1 MYPSPDPAPFLEKY
15 TSMSY
20 GKRKTWLIISKILA
34 VLLLYLASRFTD
46 YTEINTFAWLL
57 ILINFIM
64 MLHNI
69 ASESLSIKHFR
80 NKEKI
85 GILQILGDYGGAGI
99 GGLMM
104 MKLTNMEFAETF
116 HLSGPIMAP
125 SGVMII
131 YAIMLLSSIPV
142 VHFCFTE
149 RRLKSEDVSNAKDLS

>member
-1 MYPSPDPAPFLEKY
+1 M
-15 TSMSY
+15 
-20 GKRKTWLIISKILA
+20 ISKILA
-34 VLLLYLASRFTD
+34 VLLLYLTSHFTD

-69 ASESLSIKHFR
+69 ASESLSIKHFV

-104 MKLTNMEFAETF
+104 MKLTNIEFAQSL
-116 HLSGPIMAP
+116 HLSRPIMAP
-125 SGVMII
+125 SSVIII
-131 YAIMLLSSIPV
+131 YALMLLSSVPI
-142 VHFCFTE
+142 VHFCFSE
-149 RRLKSEDVSNAKDLS
+149 RRLKSEDVSNAKDLC